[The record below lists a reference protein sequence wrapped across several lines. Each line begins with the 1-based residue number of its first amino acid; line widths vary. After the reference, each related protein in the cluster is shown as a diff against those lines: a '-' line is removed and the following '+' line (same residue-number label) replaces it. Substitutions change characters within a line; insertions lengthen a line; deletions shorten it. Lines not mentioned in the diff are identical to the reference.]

1 MCRRLLRKYEKSLE
15 GYLEKK
21 ENIIIISSCP
31 DVFCKKVFLRNFA
44 KLTGKHL
51 CFPVNFAKFLRT
63 PFLIEH
69 LRWLL
74 LIVEVT
80 KCTVMKEKLILLL
93 LRQSINKRKKPRKNS
108 IRQLILLRKRFFRS
122 QSLNTALS
130 IIDLKA
136 KRRFWTLYR
145 E

>member
-15 GYLEKK
+15 CYLEKN
-21 ENIIIISSCP
+21 ENIIIISSCL

-44 KLTGKHL
+44 KLIL
-51 CFPVNFAKFLRT
+51 AAY
-63 PFLIEH
+63 
-69 LRWLL
+69 WLL

-80 KCTVMKEKLILLL
+80 KYTVMKEKIILLL
-93 LRQSINKRKKPRKNS
+93 LRQSINNRKKPRKNS
-108 IRQLILLRKRFFRS
+108 IHQLILLRKRFFRS

-136 KRRFWTLYR
+136 ERRFWTLYR